1 MASLCT
7 LRMRNLPWILQG
19 GGAAGRQFAGIA
31 RAARRLGMGGHLDSP
46 YCVCGRGVL
55 RLVGAGCAACEEGLG
70 LAQTREKV
78 GLGDEILRGEERTQ
92 PAAKRR
98 LIFRFFWGIAGCAS
112 LFDFSFWPCLRQ
124 NGVPSRKRAARIF
137 RSCREGAEPILRSAF
152 SAPLARGVP
161 NPRMRCM
168 QRRFCAK
175 KPGGG
180 MSLRPEK
187 EKNQNLCAKPTGRGA
202 FP

>member
-7 LRMRNLPWILQG
+7 LRMRNLPWILRG

-31 RAARRLGMGGHLDSP
+31 RAARRLGMGGHFLHTVSAAG
-46 YCVCGRGVL
+46 VSCGLWARVAPL
-55 RLVGAGCAACEEGLG
+55 AGGGLG

-98 LIFRFFWGIAGCAS
+98 LIFRFSWGIAAFAS
-112 LFDFSFWPCLRQ
+112 LLDFSFWPCLRQ
-124 NGVPSRKRAARIF
+124 NGMPSRNMAARIF
-137 RSCREGAEPILRSAF
+137 RGCREGAEPILRSAF
-152 SAPLARGVP
+152 PAPLARGAS
-161 NPRMRCM
+161 NPRMRCV